1 MPVEGTT
8 FVVLDYLI
16 VTAHPLSRRSRGLP
30 IALCKRQRGQLR
42 PDGEDAMT
50 TPLTRS
56 ATAIAIVLMGWNLS
70 DSILAGQARRTD
82 SRLFINDLTVVGLTE
97 VRLGEMA
104 GERGQRDSVK
114 AFGQMM
120 VKDHTAANAEL
131 SQLAAEMKIVPPT
144 EIDKKH
150 GELVDRLSKLS
161 GAEFDRAYI
170 MAMVDGHQAVA
181 AQLREWTTESRPLG
195 PPPAGDPKAADLAR
209 GGADEEKL
217 TRWAMKTLPTVEKHL
232 EHARALQKG
241 E

>member
-1 MPVEGTT
+1 M
-8 FVVLDYLI
+8 
-16 VTAHPLSRRSRGLP
+16 
-30 IALCKRQRGQLR
+30 
-42 PDGEDAMT
+42 
-50 TPLTRS
+50 
-56 ATAIAIVLMGWNLS
+56 AIAIIIMSGHLPVAAA
-70 DSILAGQARRTD
+70 AGQARRTD
-82 SRLFINDLTVVGLTE
+82 SRLLINEMTIVGLTE
-97 VRLGEMA
+97 VRLGQMA
-104 GERGQRDSVK
+104 AERAERADIK

-120 VKDHTAANAEL
+120 VKDHTEANAEL
-131 SQLAAEMKIVPPT
+131 SRIAAEVKIVPPT

-150 GELVDRLSKLS
+150 AELVARLSKLA
-161 GAEFDRAYI
+161 GADFDRAYI
-170 MAMVDGHQAVA
+170 AAMVEGHQAVA